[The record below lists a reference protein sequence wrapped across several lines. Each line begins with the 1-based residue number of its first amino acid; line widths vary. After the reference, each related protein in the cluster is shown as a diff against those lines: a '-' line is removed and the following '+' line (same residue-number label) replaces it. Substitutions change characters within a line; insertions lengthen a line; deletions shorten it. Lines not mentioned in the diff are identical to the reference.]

1 MMSKY
6 NIYAGLSGGFGGYQ
20 YHCTEEYE
28 NKEEALDAARELAI
42 EEYQSYEGSHGLS
55 SEADILEDYLE
66 DNGLLH
72 DELTE
77 SDYEE
82 IWDMYMEEVEGWLS
96 YMVTTIEE
104 DPNHDRFYKY

>member
-1 MMSKY
+1 MPKF
-6 NIYAGLSGGFGGYQ
+6 NLYAGLSGGFGGYQ
-20 YHCTEEYE
+20 YHCTEDFDT
-28 NKEEALDAARELAI
+28 KEEALDAARELAI

-55 SEADILEDYLE
+55 SEGDILEDYLE

-82 IWDMYMEEVEGWLS
+82 IWAEYMEEVEGWIS

-104 DPNHDRFYKY
+104 DPEHDRYYKW